1 MLNWIMGSAEF
12 FFFFYCLVAPHQ
24 TSRAGLH
31 LHSAIVS
38 HFYIHDLVVM
48 ATHRRGGDVD
58 CHGNMGVGVEEIRL
72 DRWR

>member
-1 MLNWIMGSAEF
+1 MGSAE

-31 LHSAIVS
+31 LYPAIVS
-38 HFYIHDLVVM
+38 HFYIHDLIVM